1 VPSVEH
7 TAAREIL
14 AGMAIFKDRP
24 FKLSSIYNQH
34 NEEKCFHVTVTGDL
48 KSYKARFS
56 SATSRKSV
64 EREYE
69 ALRCLER
76 HGVEWTPHIYEVLV
90 EEPSCLV
97 TSFEDGESLDKSLTW
112 THYSPT
118 IIVGLQRI
126 LADIHEIQ
134 GSYYGHLG
142 GARYGTWSAF
152 LEVRLWRHVLPLA
165 QASLLNEMDL
175 RKIRDLFDEVGA
187 GFDQIRPTLL
197 HGDVKAAN
205 ILFDE
210 ATKKT
215 ALIDFEL
222 ARFGDIDFEWTKLER
237 MAIRWPEYRNLVA
250 NPLLTSVSGPPTKEK
265 RAKLLLY
272 NLYHAC
278 SFLDFELETNLP
290 VPSYRLRGLEELLRQ
305 LRAYNS

>member
-1 VPSVEH
+1 MV
-7 TAAREIL
+7 TFR
-14 AGMAIFKDRP
+14 GRP
-24 FKLSSIYNQH
+24 FELSSIYNQH
-34 NEEKCFHVTVTGDL
+34 NEEKCFQVTVVGDL

-76 HGVEWTPHIYEVLV
+76 HGVGWTPHIYEVLFD
-90 EEPSCLV
+90 EPACLV

-112 THYSPT
+112 IHDSPA

-142 GARYGTWSAF
+142 GKRYETWDAF

-165 QASLLNEMDL
+165 KASLVSETDL
-175 RKIRDLFDEVGA
+175 RKLRDLFDEVRA

-205 ILFDE
+205 ILFDVV
-210 ATKKT
+210 TKKV
-215 ALIDFEL
+215 ALIDYEL
-222 ARFGDIDFEWTKLER
+222 ARFGDIDFEWSKLER

-250 NPLLTSVSGPPTKEK
+250 IPLLTSVSDPPTKEK

-272 NLYHAC
+272 NFYHAC
-278 SFLDFELETNLP
+278 SFLDFELEANRP
-290 VPSYRLRGLEELLRQ
+290 VPSYRLRDLEEVLHELRS
-305 LRAYNS
+305 YNC